1 MFNTIRISLI
11 CEACR
16 LAGNMDCPHNKH
28 EIPPWKRDQ
37 KRARLVEGVMQSD
50 VALHMRENAGVVQKQ
65 NNTAFNVSNVESL
78 LLSQHDNTKHEHVE
92 NIFVCIDTAGGGS
105 SCTAMCCGYFTKNY
119 SLVILGASSVV
130 GRSNR
135 NVCRY
140 HFRDKNEHG
149 WIFCVQTAFQ
159 NPRFP

>member
-50 VALHMRENAGVVQKQ
+50 IALHMRENAGVVQKQ

-105 SCTAMCCGYFTKNY
+105 SCDPANTQRCIVDISEDLDG
-119 SLVILGASSVV
+119 SSMLSVR
-130 GRSNR
+130 GGN
-135 NVCRY
+135 
-140 HFRDKNEHG
+140 
-149 WIFCVQTAFQ
+149 CVQLNST
-159 NPRFP
+159 